1 MADSTLDPDN
11 IPAGNDRSLGSGH
24 GTRGLG
30 PSDNS
35 DSGSDVA
42 NDHDL
47 ALDSDTDSQGT
58 GERIDVGSQT
68 LEAGDIGY
76 DHVEAMP
83 SSDRLV
89 DGDFRDPVPLDDDG
103 SVPDDRLG
111 VEAEPHDSRGDS
123 DTEVKGD
130 IEGGEELGRR
140 TGGVPTARP

>member
-68 LEAGDIGY
+68 LEAGDIGF
-76 DHVEAMP
+76 DHVEAM
-83 SSDRLV
+83 STSDRLV
-89 DGDFRDPVPLDDDG
+89 DADFQDVVPLDDDG
-103 SVPDDRLG
+103 SVPDDHLG
-111 VEAEPHDSRGDS
+111 IESEPDDSRGDS

-140 TGGVPTARP
+140 TGGVPISRP